1 MTLRPYNIIMEK
13 KLKMQDSIS
22 KTNISKFNKDFKNC
36 PTNKISRNAL
46 TRTQINN
53 IAMDWDA
60 FRMIDHTYS
69 DVVNNEMKKVT
80 NQKSSGRCWGFAGLN
95 LMRISLAEKY
105 NLGNFEFSQNYFMFF
120 DKLEKSNYFL
130 ENILKTLD
138 KSYDSRLMMHLLD
151 SPVQDGGQWDMF
163 VNLIEKYGAVPQSVM
178 AESFQSSQSRMMN
191 QFLTRKLRE
200 FAWTLR
206 KMNTKGKKL
215 SELRKEKEKMMSVI
229 YSMLCVCLGN
239 PPNKFDW
246 QTRDK
251 KNKFIRLTD
260 LNPVDFYKKH
270 SGVNL
275 KEKLCLIHAPMSNK
289 KMNEL
294 YTVSFLG
301 NVIEGQII
309 KYANVELADIKKAAI
324 KSIKNNESVWFGC
337 DVGKMFHRDLGLMD
351 MDLYDYEA
359 LFNTN
364 FSMNK
369 ATRLEYG
376 DSMMT
381 HAMLFTGVDIING
394 KPRRWR
400 VENSWGVKGG
410 DKGYYLMT
418 DKWFDEYNYEIVVDK
433 KYLPKR
439 ILELF
444 DKEPVKLAPWDP
456 MGALAI

>member
-1 MTLRPYNIIMEK
+1 
-13 KLKMQDSIS
+13 MQDSIS
-22 KTNISKFNKDFKNC
+22 KKNITNFTKEFNSC
-36 PTNKISRNAL
+36 SSNKISRNAL

-60 FRMIDHTYS
+60 FRLTNHIYS
-69 DVVNNEMKKVT
+69 DVISTEMTKVT

-105 NLGNFEFSQNYFMFF
+105 NLKDFEFSQNYFMFF

-130 ENILKTLD
+130 ENIIKTLD
-138 KSYDSRLMMHLLD
+138 ESYDSRLMMHLLH

-163 VNLIEKYGAVPQSVM
+163 VNLIEKYGVVPQSAM
-178 AESFQSSQSRMMN
+178 PESFQSSQSGMMN
-191 QFLTRKLRE
+191 RFLTRKLRE
-200 FAWTLR
+200 FASTLR
-206 KMNTKGKKL
+206 KMNKKGINIKALRTEKK
-215 SELRKEKEKMMSVI
+215 KMMSEI
-229 YSMLCVCLGN
+229 YTMLCICLGN
-239 PPNKFDW
+239 PPEKFDW

-251 KNKFIRLTD
+251 KNKFVRLTD
-260 LNPVDFYKKH
+260 LDPIDFYNKH
-270 SGVNL
+270 SGVKL
-275 KEKLCLIHAPMSNK
+275 KDKICLIHAPMSNK

-301 NVIEGQII
+301 NVVGGQII
-309 KYANVELADIKKAAI
+309 KYANVEIDEIKKAAI

-359 LFNTN
+359 LLGTKFG
-364 FSMNK
+364 MNK

-381 HAMLFTGVDIING
+381 HAMLFTGVDIANG
-394 KPRRWR
+394 KSTKWR
-400 VENSWGVKGG
+400 VENSWGPKGG
-410 DKGYYLMT
+410 NKGYYLMT

-433 KYLPKR
+433 KYLPKQ
-439 ILELF
+439 ILDLF
-444 DKEPVKLAPWDP
+444 NRKPVELAPWDP
-456 MGALAI
+456 MGALAIK